1 MKPFETTASEESG
14 GKLLALEIGLG
25 DNQMALQGRIKPQ
38 VSIGTGDEQG
48 MNRSGT
54 GREQALQARMHL
66 CASSHPAQPSDH
78 MVDSLTGRDPSRRGG
93 GLPINS
99 TGVLRMVY
107 GAGERALRR
116 GCAKPATFGSG
127 RVAPRWSSAAT
138 PTGRSE
144 LLPAG
149 VACSG
154 GCRLL

>member
-99 TGVLRMVY
+99 T
-107 GAGERALRR
+107 
-116 GCAKPATFGSG
+116 KPATFGSG